1 MTEHNTDDRIGSST
15 ELTAA
20 ASNSLERMTDE
31 ELLLEYRMTGGSG
44 VFETLVKRYER
55 ELYNYLRR
63 FLNNQVLAEDAFQA
77 TFMQVHL
84 KCHLFDSERKV
95 RPWLYTVATN
105 QAIDIQRRNRRHRLV
120 SLDRPNRVQHN
131 ELGTLVDVL
140 SGKEGEP
147 ANGLEQGERKEW
159 IRQAVAALPEQL
171 RSAVKLVYFRGMKY
185 REAADELE
193 VPVGTVKSRLHS
205 AVKRLG
211 KAWEESQPP
220 ANN

>member
-1 MTEHNTDDRIGSST
+1 MNIENTEDRAKLVVSDA
-15 ELTAA
+15 ELGTW
-20 ASNSLERMTDE
+20 TDE
-31 ELLLEYRMTGGSG
+31 ELLLEYRVTGRPA
-44 VFETLVKRYER
+44 VFETMVKRYER

-84 KCHLFDSERKV
+84 KCHLYDDSRKV

-120 SLDRPNRVQHN
+120 SLDRPNRVQHD
-131 ELGTLVDVL
+131 ELGSLVDVL
-140 SGKEGEP
+140 SGREGEP
-147 ANGLEQGERKEW
+147 ASDFETGERKEW
-159 IRQAVAALPEQL
+159 IRKAVAALPDQL
-171 RSAVKLVYFRGMKY
+171 QSAVKLVYFRGMKY

-211 KAWEESQPP
+211 KAWEDNQAMPQD
-220 ANN
+220 

>member
-1 MTEHNTDDRIGSST
+1 MTEQHTEDRARLIVSDA
-15 ELTAA
+15 ELGTW
-20 ASNSLERMTDE
+20 TDE
-31 ELLLEYRMTGGSG
+31 ELLLEYRVTGRPA

-84 KCHLFDSERKV
+84 KCHLYDDQRKV

-120 SLDRPNRVQHN
+120 SLDRPNRVQHD
-131 ELGTLVDVL
+131 ELGSLVDVL
-140 SGKEGEP
+140 SGREGEP
-147 ANGLEQGERKEW
+147 ASDLETGERKEW
-159 IRQAVAALPEQL
+159 IRKAVAALPDQL
-171 RSAVKLVYFRGMKY
+171 QSAVKLVYFRGMKY

-211 KAWEESQPP
+211 KAWEDNQATPQD
-220 ANN
+220 